1 MPDDPRIRA
10 SDEDRD
16 RTAALLREHHAVGRL
31 TPAEFGERLDRAYA
45 ATTVGELDE
54 LLADLPGIDLYQ
66 LPHASLPRYQDAAG
80 RPRPAEPPGP
90 PGFTNSA
97 PIRRSGER
105 AGTRSTASGV
115 VGPPGS
121 SWSRG
126 TCTTAHWAPSP
137 QVRQPISPTP
147 GAGPVVPG
155 GRFSPA
161 WLSAWG
167 SWAALTLVT
176 FLVWLGTGAG
186 FPWFLLVAG
195 PIGIVLLA
203 RWLGGA
209 SRHG

>member
-31 TPAEFGERLDRAYA
+31 TPAEFSERLDRAYA
-45 ATTVGELDE
+45 ATTVGDLDE

-80 RPRPAEPPGP
+80 RPLPAE
-90 PGFTNSA
+90 
-97 PIRRSGER
+97 R
-105 AGTRSTASGV
+105 
-115 VGPPGS
+115 
-121 SWSRG
+121 
-126 TCTTAHWAPSP
+126 
-137 QVRQPISPTP
+137 P

-167 SWAALTLVT
+167 SWATLTLVT

-195 PIGIVLLA
+195 PLGVILLA

-209 SRHG
+209 SHRG